1 MHIEVEQKYRVA
13 SHKPTVAALGAWDV
27 ALGTPVEQVDTYYR
41 HPQRDFAQTDE
52 ALRLRTVGEQNFM
65 TYKGPKLDAETKT
78 RREEEV
84 RLADGPEARK
94 SSEEILSQLGF
105 EPVATVTKHRIA
117 CHFNRDG
124 FDVEVALDQV
134 EEVGTFVEIEV
145 GIHVSREAQRSAD
158 ERVADERVES
168 AKQVL
173 ADLANEMGLSE
184 VERRSYLELLLAER
198 NP

>member
-13 SHKPTVAALGAWDV
+13 THKPTVAALGAWNV
-27 ALGTPVEQVDTYYR
+27 ALSTPVEQVDTYYR

-52 ALRLRTVGEQNFM
+52 ALRLRTVGKQNCM

-94 SSEEILSQLGF
+94 SCEEILAQLGF
-105 EPVATVTKHRIA
+105 EPVATVTKHRVVGN
-117 CHFNRDG
+117 FERDG
-124 FDVEVALDQV
+124 FDVEVALDHV
-134 EEVGTFVEIEV
+134 EELGPFVEIEIS
-145 GIHVSREAQRSAD
+145 IHVSREAQRVEA
-158 ERVADERVES
+158 ERVDPDQVTA
-168 AKQVL
+168 AKRVL
-173 ADLANEMGLSE
+173 ANLSNELSLSE

-198 NP
+198 K